1 MQTLIV
7 WPETPCAKSSPFP
20 NEPGKPVLRLVNL
33 TSNQPFWSVNNGL
46 PTNYPSLQR
55 NVACDAVVIGGGI
68 TGALVAIHLAEAG
81 VKTLVLDQRDI
92 GTGSTSASTA
102 LLQYEIDV
110 PLREL
115 IKKVGL
121 AAATRGYRL
130 CREAIGKLERLAARV
145 KIDCGFERKPSLFL
159 ARHQRE
165 VPELREEFQ
174 LRRKMGIELE
184 FYDAPAIQARFP
196 FSRPAALFSKDGG
209 QVDPHRLTHG
219 LLAAGKRAGLEVY
232 DRTKM
237 TRLEQIRCGVRITT
251 QNGCLVTARRAVIA
265 AGFESKAL
273 LKGEAGTLK
282 STYALISEPLAKI
295 SGWHQQCL
303 IWESGT
309 PYLYL
314 RTTPGGRVIVGGE
327 DENFVNAKRRDALI
341 SQKTRTLVKK
351 FGRLFPDLPL
361 EVAYAWAGTFG
372 ETKDGLAYIGVHPRF
387 PHTYFALGYGGNGIP
402 FSVIAAEIIRDSFLG
417 RANRDS
423 RLFRFG
429 R

>member
-1 MQTLIV
+1 M
-7 WPETPCAKSSPFP
+7 
-20 NEPGKPVLRLVNL
+20 NL
-33 TSNQPFWSVNNGL
+33 TSSHPFWSVNNGL
-46 PTNYPSLQR
+46 PANYPSLQR
-55 NVACDAVVIGGGI
+55 NVSCDAVVIGGGI
-68 TGALVAIHLAEAG
+68 TGALVAVHLADAG
-81 VKTLVLDQRDI
+81 VKTLVLDKRDI

-115 IKKVGL
+115 IKKVGPDD
-121 AAATRGYRL
+121 ATRSYRL
-130 CREAIGKLERLAARV
+130 CRDAVDKLEQLAARL
-145 KIDCGFERKPSLFL
+145 KIECGFERKPSLFL

-165 VPELREEFQ
+165 IPEFLEEFQ

-184 FYDAPAIQARFP
+184 FYDATAVQARFP
-196 FSRPAALFSKDGG
+196 FSRPAALFSKVGG

-219 LLAAGKRAGLEVY
+219 LLAAGKHAGLEVY

-237 TRLEQIRCGVRITT
+237 TRLEETRRGVRITT
-251 QNGCLVTARRAVIA
+251 HNGCRITARRAVIA
-265 AGFESKAL
+265 AGFESEAL
-273 LKGEAGTLK
+273 LNAGAGTLK
-282 STYALISEPLAKI
+282 STYALISEPLPKI
-295 SGWHQQCL
+295 SGWHRQCL

-314 RTTPGGRVIVGGE
+314 RTTTEGRVLVGGE

-351 FGRLFPDLPL
+351 FGRLFPDRPL

-372 ETKDGLAYIGVHPRF
+372 ETKDGLPYIGVHPRF
-387 PHTYFALGYGGNGIP
+387 PHVCFALCYGGNGIT
-402 FSVIAAEIIRDSFLG
+402 FSVIAAEILLDYFIR
-417 RANRDS
+417 RTNRDAH
-423 RLFRFG
+423 LFRFG